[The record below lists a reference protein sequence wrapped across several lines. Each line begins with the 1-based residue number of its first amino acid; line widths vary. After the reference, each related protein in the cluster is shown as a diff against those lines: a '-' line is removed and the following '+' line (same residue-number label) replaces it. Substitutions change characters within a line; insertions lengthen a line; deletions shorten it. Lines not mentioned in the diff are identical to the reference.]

1 MNYQKI
7 KKQWKLIKLINK
19 NIIWNISSKIEK
31 IKDDINKDIEFNN
44 HSHYIYINNKIEKMN
59 DNFNNNLKLMDNN
72 INERFENINKNS
84 NLKEEEK

>member
-1 MNYQKI
+1 
-7 KKQWKLIKLINK
+7 
-19 NIIWNISSKIEK
+19 
-31 IKDDINKDIEFNN
+31 
-44 HSHYIYINNKIEKMN
+44 MN